1 MSDNIDRRDV
11 LKGAL
16 TVGAVAGFPAI
27 IPSSARGQDGT
38 VPPSERVNIGV
49 IGCGVRSGAAGAYH
63 DYEKSQIVAV
73 CDPIKERRQKKALQ
87 WGGCDD
93 YNDFRELLARKDIDA
108 VHIVTPDHWHV
119 PLSLAAARAGKDV
132 YCEKPL
138 GISIEQ
144 NLAARQIV
152 SKYDR
157 VFQYG
162 AQQRSMQHLRMGLEL
177 VLNGHIGDV
186 QEIYVW
192 APKGASGGGPAS
204 AKQPVPEGT
213 DYDLWLGPA
222 PESPYSKARIAGRFH
237 IYDYAIG
244 YIAGWGAHP
253 LDQLQWWADAAGMGI
268 PVEYQGHGSLAAGGL
283 YDTLT
288 HWDVKCAY
296 ANGARLRFM
305 DNQTALSNKSIP
317 HVEQLQKFQNC
328 TLFVGSKGAV
338 AVSRSGWVVLPE
350 EVRQM
355 AKNPGSVRLKQSK
368 QHQQNFVDSVLS
380 REQPVGTLESA
391 IKSDIIS
398 HMGDL
403 CIRTGETLR
412 WDPKKETV
420 VGSVDAVKMMH
431 RPMRAPWTL

>member
-1 MSDNIDRRDV
+1 MNENLQRRDL
-11 LKGAL
+11 LKTAL
-16 TVGAVAGFPAI
+16 TAGAVAGFPAI
-27 IPSSARGQDGT
+27 IPSSARGQNGT

-63 DYEKSQIVAV
+63 DYEKSQVVAV
-73 CDPIKERRQKKALQ
+73 CDPIKKRRLKRAQQ

-93 YNDFRELLARKDIDA
+93 FNDFRDLLARKDIDA

-152 SKYDR
+152 DKYNR

-192 APKGASGGGPAS
+192 APKGESGGGS
-204 AKQPVPEGT
+204 IKEIQPVPKGT
-213 DYDLWLGPA
+213 DYDLWIGPA
-222 PESPYSKARIAGRFH
+222 PRTPYSKNRIDGRFH

-244 YIAGWGAHP
+244 FIAGWGAHP
-253 LDQLQWWADAAGMGI
+253 LDQLQWWADKAKWGI
-268 PVEYQGHGSLAAGGL
+268 PVEYKGNGSIGAGGI
-283 YDTLT
+283 YNTVT
-288 HWDVKCAY
+288 HWNMVCTY
-296 ANGARLRFM
+296 ANGVKLRFM
-305 DNQTALSNKSIP
+305 DNQTALFNKNIP
-317 HVEQLQKFQNC
+317 HIDQLQKFQNC

-338 AVSRSGWVVLPE
+338 AVSRNGWVVLPE
-350 EVRQM
+350 EIRQM
-355 AKNPGSVRLKQSK
+355 AKEPGPVKLKRSK
-368 QHQQNFVDSVLS
+368 QHQQNFVDSVIS
-380 REQPVGTLESA
+380 REQPVGTLDSA
-391 IKSDIIS
+391 VKSDIIS

-412 WDPKKETV
+412 WDPKQETV
-420 VGSVDAVKMMH
+420 VGSSDAVKMMH
-431 RPMRAPWTL
+431 RPMRAPWKL